1 MELEEILKEL
11 VDFNS
16 EDSPVVSL
24 YLNVDPT
31 QRTTDEYRLVLRRL
45 LDSKEDEIPQKDRE
59 RIEQYV
65 LYGFDWHAKGL
76 ACFSCQGKGLW
87 RAVSLQVPVDDL
99 IFVEQTPYV
108 RPLTDLMDIYD
119 RLGVVNFDSESARL
133 LVFYL
138 GDLEAADGIIGQ
150 EVKKHK
156 RGGWAAP
163 RYQRH
168 MEALALQ
175 NMKATAEMVDRYY
188 REGAFRRLVLSGT
201 EENINQLKS
210 LLPKHIREIIAGEMH
225 LPIEAPL
232 NEVQEAALKVALEAS
247 KREKADLAREV
258 IDRAESGGA
267 GVVGLSDTLG
277 ALHEGRVYAL
287 LISEEFKEPVWICE
301 KCGYMVAQ
309 ELKECPL
316 CKGKM
321 EMEEEGA
328 HPVVKKA
335 LEQGARIVVVPQG
348 SPLAEYGNIGA
359 LLRY

>member
-11 VDFNS
+11 VDF
-16 EDSPVVSL
+16 DGDGSPVVSL

-31 QRTTDEYRLVLRRL
+31 QRTTDEYKLMLRRL
-45 LDSKEDEIPQKDRE
+45 LDSKENEVPKKDRE
-59 RIEQYV
+59 RIEQYIFYEFEWNARGV
-65 LYGFDWHAKGL
+65 
-76 ACFSCQGKGLW
+76 ACFSCQDRGLW
-87 RAVSLQVPVDDL
+87 RAISLQVPVDDL
-99 IFVEQTPYV
+99 IFVERTPYV

-119 RLGVVNFDSESARL
+119 RLGVLNFDSESARL

-156 RGGWAAP
+156 QGGWSAP

-188 REGAFRRLVLSGT
+188 REGAFKRLVLSGT
-201 EENINQLKS
+201 EENISLLKG
-210 LLPKHIREIIAGEMH
+210 LLPKSIKEIIAGEMH
-225 LPIEAPL
+225 KPIEAPL
-232 NEVQEAALKVALEAS
+232 NEVQEEALRVALEAS
-247 KREKADLAREV
+247 EREKEELVREV

-277 ALHEGRVYAL
+277 ALQESRVYTL
-287 LISEEFKEPVWICE
+287 LISEDFKEPVWQCE

-309 ELKECPL
+309 ELEECPM

-321 EMEEEGA
+321 IVEPEGA

-335 LEQGARIVVVPQG
+335 LEQGARIVVVMHE
-348 SPLAEYGNIGA
+348 SPLSEYGNIGA